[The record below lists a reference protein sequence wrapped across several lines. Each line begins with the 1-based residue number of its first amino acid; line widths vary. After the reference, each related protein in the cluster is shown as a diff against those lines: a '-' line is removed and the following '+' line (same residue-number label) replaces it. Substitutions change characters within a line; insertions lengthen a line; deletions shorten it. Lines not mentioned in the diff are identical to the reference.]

1 MSIAALLVTH
11 EAAMRLSAFGAV
23 LLLLAALQ
31 WHWPMRGDGR
41 PAQRQLTNLT
51 LVLIDSLVL
60 RGLFPMLAVGL
71 AITVESPSGG
81 LLGAFAWPYWLEF
94 MLAVLVFD
102 LAIYWQHRLLH
113 QIPLLWRLHRVHH
126 SDIAIDVTSGV
137 RFHPLEIVLS
147 MGLKLGLVWVLAPPP
162 AAVVVFELLLSVCS
176 LITHADYAL
185 ASGLDRRV
193 RWLLVTPSMHRI
205 HHSTRR
211 DETDSNFSFNLSLW
225 DRVFGSYQADP
236 VRPEDVMP
244 VGLPDFRDAA
254 QQGLIALLL
263 QPFRKQTSLDALGG
277 SSHA

>member
-1 MSIAALLVTH
+1 MSIAALFVTH

-31 WHWPMRGDGR
+31 WHWPTRGDGR
-41 PAQRQLTNLT
+41 PARRQLTNLT
-51 LVLIDSLVL
+51 LALIDSLVL
-60 RGLFPMLAVGL
+60 RVFFPMLAVSL
-71 AITVESPSGG
+71 AITVESRSDG
-81 LLGAFAWPYWLEF
+81 LLGAVAWPYWLEF
-94 MLAVLVFD
+94 TLAVLVFD

-137 RFHPLEIVLS
+137 RFHPLEIAVS

-162 AAVVVFELLLSVCS
+162 AAVVVFELLLSVGS

-185 ASGLDRRV
+185 SSGLDRRV

-211 DETDSNFSFNLSLW
+211 DETTATSASTCRSGIACSVATGPIPSGLKASCLSAC
-225 DRVFGSYQADP
+225 SASA
-236 VRPEDVMP
+236 MP
-244 VGLPDFRDAA
+244 RSRA
-254 QQGLIALLL
+254 
-263 QPFRKQTSLDALGG
+263 
-277 SSHA
+277 